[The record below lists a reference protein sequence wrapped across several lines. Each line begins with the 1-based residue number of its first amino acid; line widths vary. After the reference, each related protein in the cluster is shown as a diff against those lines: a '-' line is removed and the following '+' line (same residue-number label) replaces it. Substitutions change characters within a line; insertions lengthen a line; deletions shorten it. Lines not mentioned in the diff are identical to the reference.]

1 MLEYAITVC
10 IQILI
15 MALIVAVG
23 FVLAKKGVL
32 TDAGSAEI
40 SKILMKIVLPCVVIK
55 SFAIPYDA
63 KAAIDLAQGFLLA
76 VFIYGVPILFGL
88 LFYKKDINRRLCIFV
103 SNNGFFAIPII
114 TALMG
119 SYGVFIGSVHI
130 VVGICCLWSYGLVI
144 CGGKSKSMVK
154 TILENPGVIALAIGL
169 ALFFLPIKLPTF
181 LTDTLTHITNL
192 NTPLAMLV
200 LGEYIAN
207 SPIKQCVT
215 DKKLW
220 LFAACK
226 LIIIPLVLTGIF
238 YIIPVDGFVKL
249 SLLIGSC
256 APTGMVAA
264 MMMQYCGREYQ
275 STTKIVAFT
284 TVLSAVTIPVVITLA
299 KTLLLG

>member
-1 MLEYAITVC
+1 MLEYAVSVC

-15 MALIVAVG
+15 MAIIVAIG
-23 FVLAKKGVL
+23 FLLAKKGVL
-32 TDAGSAEI
+32 TDTGSSEI

-55 SFAIPYDA
+55 SFAIPFE
-63 KAAIDLAQGFLLA
+63 KQAALDLAQGFLLA

-88 LFYKKDINRRLCIFV
+88 IFYKNDINRRLCIFV

-114 TALMG
+114 TALLG

-144 CGGKSKSMVK
+144 CGGKTKSMLK
-154 TILENPGVIALAIGL
+154 TILENPGVIALAVGL
-169 ALFFLPIKLPTF
+169 ALFVLPIELPGF
-181 LTDTLTHITNL
+181 VTDTLTHITNL

-200 LGEYIAN
+200 LGAYIAN
-207 SPIKQCVT
+207 SPIKECVT

-220 LFAACK
+220 LFALCK
-226 LIIIPLVLTGIF
+226 LIIIPFALIGIF
-238 YIIPVDGFVKL
+238 RILPVNGFVKL

-264 MMMQYCGREYQ
+264 MMMQYCGQKYQ
-275 STTKIVAFT
+275 TATKIVAFT
-284 TVLSAVTIPVVITLA
+284 TVLSAFTIPVVITAA
-299 KTLLLG
+299 KALLL